1 VAVPLLTAPPE
12 KEVWKFA
19 PFIVNRSR
27 SLTVNQQPK
36 QGGNMKN
43 RKMMLVKILLSFM
56 IVFAFAFQAQ
66 AGEVYKL
73 ALSLAI
79 TGPTSDAGN
88 PYSKGVADYFQYVN
102 DMKLLGDAK
111 IDCTIRDDQYKTDVT
126 KRNFED
132 FIDMGIVF
140 YLNYSTGSTLAL
152 KRDFEEEQMP
162 TIPAS
167 FHAGNLIDSN
177 YIFLPIASYSAQAIG
192 LAEYVVNN
200 HKGATPRVAMFLHP
214 SAFGRGPLSDVEKA
228 VKAGLDM
235 EIVEVVEH
243 GKNLDNTAMLKRL
256 QSKGVQYVISQT
268 IQSPVATMIKDA
280 KRLGIAA
287 DSFGQKG
294 KITFLGCHYTGG
306 NDLIALA
313 GSAAENY
320 FWTTS
325 YIVTSEPGVG
335 TDAQL
340 ALAKRYGRDDKA
352 ANSHNY
358 ANGVMVAQVAA
369 EVIRRAQAKGK
380 KVTKETLYE
389 ELLQMNGMNAFYPVT
404 TVGPVTY
411 SKTDH
416 AGVDTLQLYSVQNG
430 NFKSMG
436 KPFIPEYTSKIK

>member
-1 VAVPLLTAPPE
+1 MKKKSLLMLCVLLTVAAFIMVSCGE
-12 KEVWKFA
+12 KQETEMAKEKKGTEA
-19 PFIVNRSR
+19 
-27 SLTVNQQPK
+27 K
-36 QGGNMKN
+36 
-43 RKMMLVKILLSFM
+43 
-56 IVFAFAFQAQ
+56 
-66 AGEVYKL
+66 VYKL
-73 ALSLAI
+73 GLSLAI

-88 PYSKGVADYFQYVN
+88 PYAKGVEDYFRYVN
-102 DMKLLGDAK
+102 DLKLLGEDK
-111 IDCTIRDDQYKTDVT
+111 IECDIRDDQYKTDVT

-132 FIDMGIVF
+132 FIAQGITF

-152 KRDFEEEQMP
+152 KKDFEEEKMP

-192 LAEYVVNN
+192 LAEFVVKNN
-200 HKGATPRVAMFLHP
+200 KGATPKVAMFIHP
-214 SAFGRGPLSDVEKA
+214 SAFGRGPVSDVEKA
-228 VKAGLDM
+228 VAAGLKM

-243 GKNLDNTAMLKRL
+243 GKDLDNTAMLQRL
-256 QSKGVQYVISQT
+256 MSKGVQYVICQT
-268 IQSPVATMIKDA
+268 VQSPVATMLKDA
-280 KRLGIAA
+280 ERLGLNA
-287 DSFGQKG
+287 STFGEKG

-306 NDLIALA
+306 NDLVALA
-313 GSAAENY
+313 GSAAEN
-320 FWTTS
+320 FHWTTS

-369 EVIRRAQAKGK
+369 EVIRRAKAKGK
-380 KVTKETLYE
+380 EINKATLYT
-389 ELLQMNGMNAFYPVT
+389 ELLEMNGMNAFYPVT

-416 AGVDTLQLYSVQNG
+416 AGVDTLQLYAVSGG

-436 KPFIPEYTSKIK
+436 APFIPEYTSKIK

>member
-1 VAVPLLTAPPE
+1 
-12 KEVWKFA
+12 
-19 PFIVNRSR
+19 
-27 SLTVNQQPK
+27 
-36 QGGNMKN
+36 MKN
-43 RKMMLVKILLSFM
+43 RKMMAVKLLLTFM
-56 IVFAFAFQAQ
+56 VVFAFAFQAQ

-88 PYSKGVADYFQYVN
+88 PYSKGVADYFKYVN
-102 DMKLLGDAK
+102 DMKILGADK

-126 KRNFED
+126 KRNFEE
-132 FIDMGIVF
+132 FLDMGIVF

-152 KRDFEEEQMP
+152 KKDFEEEQMP

-167 FHAGNLIDSN
+167 FHAGNLIDSH

-192 LAEYVVNN
+192 LAEYVVKNN
-200 HKGATPRVAMFLHP
+200 KGATPKVAMFLHP
-214 SAFGRGPLSDVEKA
+214 SAFGRGPLSDVQKA
-228 VKAGLDM
+228 VKAGLKM

-243 GKNLDNTAMLKRL
+243 GKDLDNTAMLKRL
-256 QSKGVQYVISQT
+256 KSKGVRYVISQT

-280 KRLGIAA
+280 ARLGIAA
-287 DSFGQKG
+287 KTFGEEG
-294 KITFLGCHYTGG
+294 KLTFLGCHYTGG

-313 GSAAENY
+313 GSAAENFY
-320 FWTTS
+320 WTTS
-325 YIVTSEPGVG
+325 YTITSEPGVG

-340 ALAKRYGRDDKA
+340 ALAKRYGRDDKT

-369 EVIRRAQAKGK
+369 EVILRTKAKGK
-380 KVTKETLYE
+380 KVNKQTLFE
-389 ELLQMNGMNAFYPVT
+389 EIQEMNGLNAFYPVT

-416 AGVDTLQLYSVQNG
+416 AGVDTLQLYTVKNGAFVSV
-430 NFKSMG
+430 G
-436 KPFIPEYTSKIK
+436 KPFIPVYTGKIK